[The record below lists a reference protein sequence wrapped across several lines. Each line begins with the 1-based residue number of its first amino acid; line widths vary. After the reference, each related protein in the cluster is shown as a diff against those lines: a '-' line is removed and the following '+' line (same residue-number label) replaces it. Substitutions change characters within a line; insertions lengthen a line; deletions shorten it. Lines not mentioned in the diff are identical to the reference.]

1 MAARRL
7 YPWHWPRLWWRIT
20 VEILLIGAAVVFLV
34 LALTS
39 QATKQRY
46 DNAANCSPDSVSPND
61 AGLRSTSCKQEVSV
75 RLTGI
80 TRDSNTW
87 FHVTLPDGYH
97 TAYEV
102 QLHPKIPA
110 SLTHVAR
117 VTAEYFEGNP
127 VALRG
132 PDGKSIQLND
142 NPDANVSSFW
152 GAFGVMVFLSILW
165 GFYIWLRWRF
175 PSFFRVRIRTSPAS
189 RV

>member
-1 MAARRL
+1 
-7 YPWHWPRLWWRIT
+7 
-20 VEILLIGAAVVFLV
+20 VVFLV

-39 QATKQRY
+39 QATKHRY
-46 DNAANCSPDSVSPND
+46 DSAAVCLPGSVSPYD
-61 AGLRSTSCKQEVSV
+61 AGLKSTSCKQEVAV
-75 RLTGI
+75 RLVSI

-102 QLHPKIPA
+102 QLQPKIPA

-132 PDGKSIQLND
+132 SDGKAIQLND

-152 GAFGVMVFLSILW
+152 GAFGVMAFLSALW
-165 GFYIWLRWRF
+165 GFYVWLRWRF
-175 PSFFRVRIRTSPAS
+175 PRFFRVRVRSSPAS